1 GGGQG
6 PNGNTIVGDNT
17 PRTFTISGTNAGT
30 VSTLLPGGFSNVQNL
45 TGGTASDTFA
55 FFGAGALNGGND
67 GGAGGNLI
75 IGNDSDDNF
84 LINGSDSGTISGL
97 LGTKGFVNIGSLKG
111 GLANDTF
118 TFFAGGNLT
127 GTIDGGNAGPVG
139 NTIVG
144 NDNGDTFTITTA
156 NAGNLANTGGANL
169 LGAGGFTNIQ
179 NLAGGL
185 LDDTF
190 TFGLNGSL
198 TGKIDGGGQGPGG
211 NTIVGDPGALG
222 DQFTITGV
230 NA

>member
-1 GGGQG
+1 GMQGGTEMAGIATDCFFASIQNLRGGTGNDAFKFCG
-6 PNGNTIVGDNT
+6 PG
-17 PRTFTISGTNAGT
+17 A
-30 VSTLLPGGFSNVQNL
+30 L
-45 TGGTASDTFA
+45 TGGID
-55 FFGAGALNGGND
+55 GRGGV
-67 GGAGGNLI
+67 GNLI
-75 IGNDSDDNF
+75 VGNDNDDNF
-84 LINGSDSGTISGL
+84 LINGTNAGTISGL

-118 TFFAGGNLT
+118 TFFAGGKLT
-127 GTIDGGNAGPVG
+127 GTIDGGGAGPNG

-144 NDNGDTFTITTA
+144 NDLGDTFTITTA